1 MLAQSA
7 RQRLPVRA
15 SLIFPV
21 THAPSAMT
29 PVNDFIQAV
38 RADRSGALSSSGQR
52 LYLLVDHAGAPGLVA
67 ELRRSAAIPWSSLFD
82 DSKEQGA
89 LAVAP
94 ILIHFP
100 DACASQSEL
109 DLLAW
114 LRRACEFSTSLTVL
128 NSTLAHDNLAHAL
141 KRRLNAQLPDHMPVM
156 LRYFDT
162 RILESLV
169 PVLSP
174 AQRNE
179 FLGIASRWQ
188 WLDRAGDLRRLDSDQ
203 LQSDSWPH
211 QFEFDVVQQN
221 ALIEAST
228 ADALVE
234 QMQAHAADLCRPKTR
249 AELHALAERCVPK
262 FDRFAIEDV
271 RTQTLYC
278 LTELQLGPA
287 FDMQS
292 EWAQALER
300 VAKKQIGFEVLL
312 KEMGV

>member
-1 MLAQSA
+1 
-7 RQRLPVRA
+7 
-15 SLIFPV
+15 
-21 THAPSAMT
+21 MT
-29 PVNDFIQAV
+29 PVNDFVQAV
-38 RADRSGALSSSGQR
+38 RGDRSGALSSSERR

-67 ELRRSAAIPWSSLFD
+67 ELRHRVAVPWSSLFD

-109 DLLAW
+109 NLLAW

-128 NSTLAHDNLAHAL
+128 HSTLAHDNLANAL

-169 PVLSP
+169 QVLSP
-174 AQRNE
+174 TQRDE
-179 FLGIASRWQ
+179 FLGIGSRWQ
-188 WLDRAGDLRRLDSDQ
+188 WLDRAGCLRRFDADE
-203 LQSDSWPH
+203 LQGDSWPQ

-228 ADALVE
+228 ADVLVE

-249 AELHALAERCVPK
+249 AELHAIAAQCVPK
-262 FDRFAIEDV
+262 FDRFAIQDI
-271 RTQTLYC
+271 RAQTLYC

-300 VAKKQIGFEVLL
+300 VAKKQIGFEIVL

>member
-1 MLAQSA
+1 MIVQL
-7 RQRLPVRA
+7 
-15 SLIFPV
+15 

-29 PVNDFIQAV
+29 PANDFIQV
-38 RADRSGALSSSGQR
+38 IRGDRTDALRTSEQR

-67 ELRRSAAIPWSSLFD
+67 ELRRRVAIPWSSLFD
-82 DSKEQGA
+82 DSTEQGA

-94 ILIHFP
+94 ILVHLP
-100 DACASQSEL
+100 DACANQSEL
-109 DLLAW
+109 DLLVW
-114 LRRACEFSTSLTVL
+114 LRRACELSTSLTVL
-128 NSTLAHDNLAHAL
+128 HSTLEHDNLASAL

-169 PVLSP
+169 QVLSP

-188 WLDRAGDLRRLDSDQ
+188 WLDRAGCLRRLDADQ
-203 LQSDSWPH
+203 LQGDSWPH
-211 QFEFDVVQQN
+211 RFEFDVTQQN

-234 QMQAHAADLCRPKTR
+234 QMQAHAADLCRAKTR
-249 AELHALAERCVPK
+249 AELHALAEQCVPK
-262 FDRFAIEDV
+262 FDRFAIEDI

-287 FDMQS
+287 FDMQPA
-292 EWAQALER
+292 WAAALER
-300 VAKKQIGFEVLL
+300 VAKKQVGFEAILE
-312 KEMGV
+312 EMGV

>member
-1 MLAQSA
+1 
-7 RQRLPVRA
+7 
-15 SLIFPV
+15 
-21 THAPSAMT
+21 MT

-38 RADRSGALSSSGQR
+38 RGDRTDALPSSGQR
-52 LYLLVDHAGAPGLVA
+52 LYLLIDHAGAPGLVT
-67 ELRRSAAIPWSSLFD
+67 ELRRRAAIPWSSLFD

-89 LAVAP
+89 LTVAP
-94 ILIHFP
+94 ILVHFP

-109 DLLAW
+109 NLLTW

-128 NSTLAHDNLAHAL
+128 HSTLAHDNLARAL
-141 KRRLNAQLPDHMPVM
+141 KHRLNAQLPDHMPVM

-169 PVLSP
+169 QVLSP
-174 AQRNE
+174 PQRSE

-188 WLDRAGDLRRLDSDQ
+188 WLDRAGCLRRLDADQ
-203 LQSDSWPH
+203 LQDDSWPH
-211 QFEFDVVQQN
+211 RFEFDVVQQN

-234 QMQAHAADLCRPKTR
+234 QMQARAADLCRPKTR
-249 AELHALAERCVPK
+249 ADLHALAERCVPK
-262 FDRFAIEDV
+262 LDRFAIKDI

-287 FDMQS
+287 FDLQPA
-292 EWAQALER
+292 WADALAR
-300 VAKKQIGFEVLL
+300 VAKKQIGFEVVL